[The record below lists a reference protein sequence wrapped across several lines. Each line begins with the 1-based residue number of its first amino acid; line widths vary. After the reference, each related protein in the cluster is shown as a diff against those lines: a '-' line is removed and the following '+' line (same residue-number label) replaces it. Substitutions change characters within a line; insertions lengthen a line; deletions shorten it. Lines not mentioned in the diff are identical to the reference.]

1 VNFDRTEEGR
11 QLADSIARFVERDY
25 DFDAR
30 RKIIA
35 SGEGYSR
42 DAWRTMADLGLVALV
57 LPVEAGGFGGG
68 ALDAMPV
75 MEAIGEALIVEPYL
89 PTVGLGAQFIA
100 RAGTPAQKE
109 RILPAVISGDL
120 TLAFAQLETDARYDL
135 AHVAT
140 RATQREG
147 GYVLD
152 GAKLQFGVEEG
163 TKLGC
168 TIGIETIAP
177 PAAEMDAREVAAAL
191 AQAAVGVKKAA
202 GIMAMAMPKLSQV
215 SFPGVASGEVVM
227 ADGKHAPL
235 PLLKGVPSFKPTDFP
250 AAKTLRFPKTP
261 LKLDMG

>member
-1 VNFDRTEEGR
+1 MADTSRRTILLGALALAVPAAASAAMTDKLVDPKKAFTYLDAYLKLPPAERSRFRINYYFHIGGQPLTAPVWIVEGAR
-11 QLADSIARFVERDY
+11 RTPVPLRADGRVER
-25 DFDAR
+25 
-30 RKIIA
+30 
-35 SGEGYSR
+35 
-42 DAWRTMADLGLVALV
+42 
-57 LPVEAGGFGGG
+57 
-68 ALDAMPV
+68 
-75 MEAIGEALIVEPYL
+75 L
-89 PTVGLGAQFIA
+89 PTL
-100 RAGTPAQKE
+100 
-109 RILPAVISGDL
+109 
-120 TLAFAQLETDARYDL
+120 AQLDS
-135 AHVAT
+135 
-140 RATQREG
+140 
-147 GYVLD
+147 
-152 GAKLQFGVEEG
+152 AKLQFGVEEG

-250 AAKTLRFPKTP
+250 AAKTLRFPKAP